1 MTILLIDK
9 NIDEMAP
16 IADRHF
22 IIEKGQVVWQGDSDT
37 LTEDAELKARY
48 LGI

>member
-1 MTILLIDK
+1 MVQ
-9 NIDEMAP
+9 

-22 IIEKGQVVWQGDSDT
+22 IIEKGRVAWQGDSSE
-37 LTEDAELKARY
+37 LNADAELKARF